1 MSRRVTQAQIAAEA
15 GVSVPTVSAVLNQRT
30 EGIYFSD
37 KTRDRVLATAQRL
50 GYRANAAARQ
60 LRLGRSQ
67 VVGLAVDDLSLPFL
81 AAVVQAAVAEF
92 RAADH
97 DCLLVNLRPGGD
109 TLSAL
114 ERCVRL
120 HETNRVDAIL
130 LAGATRSMTD
140 EDICTLMRRKIPT
153 VLVERRLPGK
163 KVPSV
168 AVDNR
173 AGGGL
178 AMEHLL
184 RLGRRNPAMIC
195 GPSENAMSSDRR
207 DGARIACK
215 NAEVSLPGER
225 IVSGDWGFESGRIA
239 MNQILTQTPEVD
251 AVFAANDLMAIGA
264 MSALRIA
271 GRRIPEDVAV
281 IGYDDV
287 PLAAFSF
294 PALSSIRQ
302 PATAMGQ
309 QAARLVLQ
317 ALDQTANTEPEAV
330 VYPELVV
337 RASSGSTETVV

>member
-1 MSRRVTQAQIAAEA
+1 
-15 GVSVPTVSAVLNQRT
+15 
-30 EGIYFSD
+30 
-37 KTRDRVLATAQRL
+37 
-50 GYRANAAARQ
+50 
-60 LRLGRSQ
+60 
-67 VVGLAVDDLSLPFL
+67 
-81 AAVVQAAVAEF
+81 
-92 RAADH
+92 
-97 DCLLVNLRPGGD
+97 
-109 TLSAL
+109 
-114 ERCVRL
+114 
-120 HETNRVDAIL
+120 
-130 LAGATRSMTD
+130 
-140 EDICTLMRRKIPT
+140 
-153 VLVERRLPGK
+153 
-163 KVPSV
+163 
-168 AVDNR
+168 
-173 AGGGL
+173 
-178 AMEHLL
+178 
-184 RLGRRNPAMIC
+184 
-195 GPSENAMSSDRR
+195 
-207 DGARIACK
+207 
-215 NAEVSLPGER
+215 
-225 IVSGDWGFESGRIA
+225 